1 MRRNSIL
8 LLTAAFA
15 AGIAITT
22 AQTTSP
28 KSQTTAKKKTTTKT
42 AAKKK
47 ATTKKRVLRPPPVS
61 AKVRASAS
69 DAVSRWLDVP
79 STLENARALIPFLEL
94 LYRSEKDPESPPL
107 HILHYGDSH
116 TAADDWSGTMRYLF
130 QNKFGDG
137 GAGFSH
143 AGRPWTS
150 YRRQDVKSFSSLKW
164 YTHGLAGRDGDGMY
178 GLAGIGIS
186 ATKANEH
193 VILDAECQSAEL
205 FYLQQ
210 PGGGNFE
217 VILDGGEAQK
227 IETDGDAAPG
237 YVKIPMEAG
246 QHHFEVR
253 TLDARPIRLFGW
265 ATDNK
270 HGLTW
275 ETMGINGAQ
284 ASIQLKWDERLLA
297 DHIAR
302 RNPALIVLAYGTNEA
317 GNKDLTVAGYRDMF
331 IKVLQQLRRDAP
343 TASLLVI
350 GPPDR
355 WIRGR
360 AGWVAM
366 DNVDI
371 IVEAQR
377 QASIAAGAAFFDL
390 RDRMG
395 GKGSMRQWVYA
406 GMAQYD
412 HVHFTGQGYRMLGA
426 ALYKEIAGQ
435 FATYVKV
442 RDEPAGKP
450 GENSSA
456 HE

>member
-1 MRRNSIL
+1 MRRNSVL
-8 LLTAAFA
+8 LLAGVFA
-15 AGIAITT
+15 AGIALSL
-22 AQTTSP
+22 AQTGPAPSAAMKKTTSAS
-28 KSQTTAKKKTTTKT
+28 KKKTTAKKR
-42 AAKKK
+42 AP
-47 ATTKKRVLRPPPVS
+47 RPPAVS
-61 AKVRASAS
+61 AAVRAQAN
-69 DAVSRWLDVP
+69 DAVAQWLDVP
-79 STLENARALIPFLEL
+79 STLENPRALIPFLEQ
-94 LYRSEKDPESPPL
+94 LYRSEKDPAAAPL

-116 TAADDWSGTMRYLF
+116 TAADDWSGSMRYLF

-143 AGRPWTS
+143 AGRPWNS
-150 YRRQDVKSFSSLKW
+150 YRRLDVKSFASLHW
-164 YTHGLAGRDGDGMY
+164 YTHGLLGRAGDGMY
-178 GLAGIGIS
+178 GLAGVGITS
-186 ATKANEH
+186 TRADEY
-193 VILDAECQSAEL
+193 VILNAECQGAEL

-217 VILDGGEAQK
+217 LILDGGQAQLV
-227 IETDGDAAPG
+227 ETDGEAAPG
-237 YVKIPMEAG
+237 YVKIPLEPG
-246 QHHFEVR
+246 PHHFEVR
-253 TLDARPIRLFGW
+253 TLDKRPVRLFGW
-265 ATDNK
+265 TTENK

-284 ASIQLKWDERLLA
+284 ASIQLKWDARLLA

-317 GNKDLTVAGYRDMF
+317 GNKDLTMEGYRSMF
-331 IKVLQQLRRDAP
+331 IKVLEQLRRDAP
-343 TASLLVI
+343 EASILVV

-360 AGWVAM
+360 TGWVAM
-366 DNVDI
+366 DAVDI

-377 QASIAAGAAFFDL
+377 QASITVGAAFFDL

-412 HVHFTGQGYRMLGA
+412 HVHFTGQGYRLLGA
-426 ALYKEIAGQ
+426 AMYKEIAGQ
-435 FATYVKV
+435 FATYLKV
-442 RDEPAGKP
+442 RDEEPAGKP
-450 GENSSA
+450 GVNSSA